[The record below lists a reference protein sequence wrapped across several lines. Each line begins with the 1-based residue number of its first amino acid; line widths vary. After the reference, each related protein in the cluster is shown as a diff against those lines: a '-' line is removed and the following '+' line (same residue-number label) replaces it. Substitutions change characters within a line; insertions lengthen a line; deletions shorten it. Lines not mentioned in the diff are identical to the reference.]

1 MSQEPLSHDE
11 GPIRTP
17 KQLIVAVALAFI
29 VPIAIIVLLVSYVSS
44 ASKESAGSDALQ
56 AEAVARR
63 IMPVATVEVK
73 AGAAVAGAATGED
86 VYKGQCAACHAAGTL
101 GAPKLGDAAA
111 WGPRIAQGLETLWDH
126 AMKGKGA
133 MPPQAGGE
141 FNGDEIK
148 RAVVYLANSGGAKF
162 TAPAPATAASGAD
175 AAASVP
181 AADPAAASAPV
192 AAAAAAPAS
201 AATPAAPAT
210 PAATTTAAAPAAVPA
225 LYTSNCFACHGS
237 GVMNAPKLGD
247 KAAWAPRLAA
257 GVDVL
262 TSHAIKGKGLMP
274 PKGGA
279 VNASDADIKAVVTY
293 MVSQAK

>member
-1 MSQEPLSHDE
+1 MSQEPLTHDE

-56 AEAVARR
+56 AEAVAKR
-63 IMPVATVEVK
+63 IMPVATVQVK
-73 AGAAVAGAATGED
+73 AAAAVAGAATGED
-86 VYKGQCAACHAAGTL
+86 VYKGQCAACHEAGTL

-133 MPPQAGGE
+133 MPPQAGGD

-162 TAPAPATAASGAD
+162 TAPAPAVAASGAD
-175 AAASVP
+175 AAASAP
-181 AADPAAASAPV
+181 AATPANPAAASAPV
-192 AAAAAAPAS
+192 AAATPAPTP
-201 AATPAAPAT
+201 AATPAPT
-210 PAATTTAAAPAAVPA
+210 STAAAPAAVPA

-293 MVSQAK
+293 MVSQVK

>member
-1 MSQEPLSHDE
+1 MSQEPLTHDE

-44 ASKESAGSDALQ
+44 ASKESPGSDALQ
-56 AEAVARR
+56 PEAVARR
-63 IMPVATVEVK
+63 IMPVATVKVN
-73 AGAAVAGAATGED
+73 AVAAVPGAAKGED
-86 VYKGQCAACHAAGTL
+86 VYKGQCAACHDAGTL

-133 MPPQAGGE
+133 MPPQGAGE

-148 RAVVYLANSGGAKF
+148 RAVVYLANAGGAKF
-162 TAPAPATAASGAD
+162 TAPAAAAAASGAD
-175 AAASVP
+175 AAASAP
-181 AADPAAASAPV
+181 AAAPAAASVPV
-192 AAAAAAPAS
+192 AAVPAPALA
-201 AATPAAPAT
+201 AATPAPT
-210 PAATTTAAAPAAVPA
+210 GNAAAPAAVPA
-225 LYTSNCFACHGS
+225 LYTANCFACHGS

-257 GVDVL
+257 GIDEL
-262 TSHAIKGKGLMP
+262 TKHAIKGKGLMP

-293 MVSQAK
+293 MVAQVK

>member
-1 MSQEPLSHDE
+1 MSQEPLTHDE

-17 KQLIVAVALAFI
+17 KQLIVAVVLAFI

-44 ASKESAGSDALQ
+44 TSKESAGSDALQ
-56 AEAVARR
+56 AEAVAKR
-63 IMPVATVEVK
+63 IMPVATVQVK
-73 AGAAVAGAATGED
+73 AAAAVAGAATGED
-86 VYKGQCAACHAAGTL
+86 VYKGQCAACHEAGTL

-133 MPPQAGGE
+133 MPPQAGGD

-148 RAVVYLANSGGAKF
+148 RAVAYLANSGGAKF
-162 TAPAPATAASGAD
+162 TAPAPAAASAASGAD
-175 AAASVP
+175 AAAPTPV
-181 AADPAAASAPV
+181 ADAASAPAPV
-192 AAAAAAPAS
+192 TAATTPSPAPA
-201 AATPAAPAT
+201 PA
-210 PAATTTAAAPAAVPA
+210 AATTTAAAPVAVPA
-225 LYTSNCFACHGS
+225 LYTANCFACHGT

-293 MVSQAK
+293 MVSQVK